1 LVHWQKQKAI
11 PFFNQPED
19 TMKLNILLASAIAV
33 AGFAAPA
40 FAEWPEKPI
49 QLIVP
54 WGAGGATDQVTRV
67 VAAELGTALGQTV
80 VVVNQPGASGSIGSQ
95 AAWDAPH
102 DGYTWTAGAAKDLG
116 TYAVTGKMDT
126 SITDWDLYLNSA
138 LASVIS
144 VPADS
149 DIADMEGFLAALR
162 NGGLRVGTSGVNS
175 AGHSTIEA
183 LSLAVGGDYIHASYD
198 GGSAAVLSTVSGETD
213 ATTQLISEQIDM
225 LRAGQLRAIAII
237 SDADVEVPGVGTI
250 PAITHSLAEFPVA
263 PIYFGI
269 FMPADVP
276 AEVSDKLIAAWGDV
290 IANSQDLAAYTEGRG
305 SIMTV
310 YSGDDAQARVWPS
323 IQANA
328 WLLQDSGQASA
339 NPEDLGIPR
348 P

>member
-1 LVHWQKQKAI
+1 MTIKH
-11 PFFNQPED
+11 
-19 TMKLNILLASAIAV
+19 ILAGAIASV
-33 AGFAAPA
+33 ALAGPA
-40 FAEWPEKPI
+40 LAEWPEKPI

-54 WGAGGATDQVTRV
+54 WGAGGATDQVSRV
-67 VAAELGTALGQTV
+67 VAAELEAALGQSI
-80 VVVNQPGASGSIGSQ
+80 VVVNQTGASGSIGSQ

-126 SITDWDLYLNSA
+126 SIKDWDLYLNSA

-144 VPADS
+144 VSADS
-149 DIADMEGFLAALR
+149 EIDDLPEFLEALKA
-162 NGGLRVGTSGVNS
+162 GGMQVGTSGVNS

-183 LSLAVGGDYIHASYD
+183 LSASVGGDYIHASYD
-198 GGSAAVLSTVSGETD
+198 GGAAAVLSTVSGETG

-225 LRAGQLRAIAII
+225 LRAGQLKAIAII
-237 SDADVEVPGVGTI
+237 SDVDVDVPGVGVV
-250 PAITHSLAEFPVA
+250 PAVTSALPDFTVA

-269 FMPADVP
+269 FVPGDVPADVT
-276 AEVSDKLIAAWGDV
+276 AKIDAAWADA
-290 IANSQDLAAYTEGRG
+290 IANSAKLAEYTEGRG

-310 YSGDDAQARVWPS
+310 HSGDDAQARVWPS

-328 WLLQDSGQASA
+328 WLLHDSGQSAADPASL
-339 NPEDLGIPR
+339 DIPR

>member
-1 LVHWQKQKAI
+1 MKFQLIFTAALVS
-11 PFFNQPED
+11 
-19 TMKLNILLASAIAV
+19 AS
-33 AGFAAPA
+33 FAAPA
-40 FAEWPEKPI
+40 LAEWPEKPI

-67 VAAELGTALGQTV
+67 VAAELETSLGQRI

-138 LASVIS
+138 LATVIS
-144 VPADS
+144 VSADS
-149 DIADMEGFLAALR
+149 KINTLTEFLSALKD
-162 NGGLRVGTSGVNS
+162 GGLRVGTSGVNS

-183 LSLAVGGDYIHASYD
+183 LSNAVDGSYIHASYD
-198 GGSAAVLSTVSGETD
+198 GGAAAILSTVSAETD

-225 LRAGQLRAIAII
+225 LRAGQLKPIAII
-237 SDADVEVPGVGTI
+237 SDGQVDVPGVGVI
-250 PAITHSLAEFPVA
+250 PSVTSELADFPVA
-263 PIYFGI
+263 PIYFGV
-269 FMPADVP
+269 FVPGDVP
-276 AEVSDKLIAAWGDV
+276 EEVSDKLEAAWTDV
-290 IANSQDLAAYTEGRG
+290 LTNNQALADYTEGRG

-310 YSGDDAQARVWPS
+310 HSGDDAQDRVRTS
-323 IQANA
+323 IQTNS
-328 WLLQDSGQASA
+328 WLLHDSGQSVKS
-339 NPEDLGIPR
+339 PEDLGIPR

>member
-1 LVHWQKQKAI
+1 
-11 PFFNQPED
+11 
-19 TMKLNILLASAIAV
+19 MKLKLLITGALASV
-33 AGFAAPA
+33 ALATPA
-40 FAEWPEKPI
+40 LADWPEKPI

-67 VAAELGTALGQTV
+67 VAAELEGSLGQSV
-80 VVVNQPGASGSIGSQ
+80 VVVNQPGASGSLGSQ

-126 SITDWDLYLNSA
+126 SIKDWDLYLNSA

-144 VPADS
+144 VSADS
-149 DIADMEGFLAALR
+149 DIEDLAGFLEALKA
-162 NGGLRVGTSGVNS
+162 GGLKVGTSGVNS

-183 LSLAVGGDYIHASYD
+183 LSAAVGGSYTHASYD
-198 GGSAAVLSTVSGETD
+198 GGSAAVLSTVSGETN

-225 LRAGQLRAIAII
+225 LRAGQLKPIAII
-237 SDADVEVPGVGTI
+237 SDTNVEVPGVGS
-250 PAITHSLAEFPVA
+250 ITSITSELDGFPVA

-269 FMPADVP
+269 FMPGDVP
-276 AEVSDKLIAAWGDV
+276 ADVKEKMGAAWGDLV
-290 IANSQDLAAYTEGRG
+290 NSEALAEYTSGRG

-310 YSGDDAQARVWPS
+310 HGGDDAQDRVWPS

-328 WLLQDSGQASA
+328 WLLHDSGQSSA
-339 NPEDLGIPR
+339 DPESLGIPR

>member
-1 LVHWQKQKAI
+1 
-11 PFFNQPED
+11 
-19 TMKLNILLASAIAV
+19 MKHMITAALTSIVMASPALAD
-33 AGFAAPA
+33 
-40 FAEWPEKPI
+40 WPEKPI

-67 VAAELGTALGQTV
+67 VASELEEALGQSI

-126 SITDWDLYLNSA
+126 SIKDWDLYLNSA

-149 DIADMEGFLAALR
+149 DIDTIEDFVEALKA
-162 NGGLRVGTSGVNS
+162 GGLSVGTSGVNS
-175 AGHSTIEA
+175 AGHSAIEA
-183 LSLAVGGDYIHASYD
+183 ISNAVGGSYIHATYD
-198 GGSAAVLSTVSGETD
+198 GGAAAVLSTVSGETQ

-225 LRAGQLRAIAII
+225 LRGGKLKPIAIL
-237 SDADVEVPGVGTI
+237 SDGDADVPGVGVI
-250 PAITHSLAEFPVA
+250 PSISGSLPDVPVA

-269 FMPADVP
+269 FVPGDVP
-276 AEVSDKLIAAWGDV
+276 EDVSAKIDAAWAG
-290 IANSQDLAAYTEGRG
+290 LATSEALAEYTEGRG
-305 SIMTV
+305 SLMTV
-310 YSGDDAQARVWPS
+310 HSGAEAQEKVWSS
-323 IQANA
+323 IQLNA
-328 WLLQDSGQASA
+328 WLLHDAGTSVTS
-339 NPEDLGIPR
+339 PEDLGIPR